1 MSLAHVATCGP
12 CMRVSAMDTFRIGEL
27 RPRTLE
33 FAWKYLSK
41 LSRKVQAFFL
51 SPSNTWGRFP
61 ITLSL
66 VFPAAGA
73 ATGTAAGGP

>member
-1 MSLAHVATCGP
+1 
-12 CMRVSAMDTFRIGEL
+12 MDTFYIGEL
-27 RPRTLE
+27 RPGTLE
-33 FAWKYLSK
+33 FARKYPSR

-51 SPSNTWGRFP
+51 SPLNTWGRFP

-73 ATGTAAGGP
+73 AAGTAPGGP